1 MLLSDV
7 SVHTICIDVV
17 CSSKTLKVD
26 YCISETEGVLITRPI
41 HKCIGRVIC
50 RYRS

>member
-17 CSSKTLKVD
+17 CSSKTLKVN
-26 YCISETEGVLITRPI
+26 YCISKKGGVFITRPI
-41 HKCIGRVIC
+41 HKCIGRLIC